1 MLRRLRPMLLALS
14 LVVPGWA
21 TAAQSV
27 PDGFVDVGQ
36 TIPGVVIDA
45 RYAGHENFMGRPV
58 RGYHAGKVFLSREA
72 AAALA
77 VVQRQLAASGMAL
90 KLFDGYRPQ
99 RAVDDFMAWTQDA
112 SDTAQKQ
119 IYYPHVAKDR
129 LVPDGY
135 IAAKSGH
142 SRGSTIDLTIVRL
155 HDGGEATELDMGSPW
170 DFFGPVSH
178 PSSTAVS
185 EEARTNRMLLRVL
198 MIGAGFK
205 PLEEEWW
212 HFTLRDEPYP
222 DTYFD
227 FPVE

>member
-1 MLRRLRPMLLALS
+1 MAQ
-14 LVVPGWA
+14 
-21 TAAQSV
+21 AA
-27 PDGFVDVGQ
+27 PDGFVDVGEM
-36 TIPGVVIDA
+36 IPGVVIEA
-45 RYAGHENFMGRPV
+45 RYAGSENFMGRPV
-58 RGYHAGKVFLSREA
+58 RGYRADKVLLSREA
-72 AAALA
+72 AVALA
-77 VVQRQLAASGMAL
+77 DVQRQLAANGMGL

-99 RAVDDFMAWTQDA
+99 RAVDDFMAWTRDA
-112 SDTAQKQ
+112 NDTVQKQ
-119 IYYPHVAKDR
+119 TYYPNVAKDR

-142 SRGSTIDLTIVRL
+142 SRGSTVDLTIVRL
-155 HDGGEATELDMGSPW
+155 LEDGHIEELDMGSPW

-185 EEARTNRMLLRVL
+185 EEARANRMLLRVL